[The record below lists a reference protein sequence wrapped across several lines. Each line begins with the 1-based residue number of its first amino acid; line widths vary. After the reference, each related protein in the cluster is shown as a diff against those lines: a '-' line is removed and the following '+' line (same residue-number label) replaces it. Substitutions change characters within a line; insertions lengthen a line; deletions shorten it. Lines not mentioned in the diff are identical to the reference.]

1 MKKINFIQK
10 KYIVPLI
17 VLPFIIF
24 IAYMISTFK
33 GPEKVSELVEMDEFN
48 TNLQEPTNDV
58 KAKTKFESMKDR
70 LKKEGDFTGVQN
82 IEVEE
87 VQDEMIANSSS
98 LYTTEEMRQIDSL
111 NQVNAIQKKALQEK
125 MESIYKSKDYTKE
138 TGQQTKENDPLSLN
152 DSGEGELD
160 PEQVYMNK
168 IAEQR
173 RILDSLAGARANE
186 AIKEIEGNVKGGKGS
201 GIDYSSAFNNT
212 NGNTEIEEPS
222 LPVIKAGQANRG
234 YFNTINTESPNQAIS
249 AIIDES
255 VKVIAGSRV
264 RIRLLEDVTVGD
276 YTLNQGQ
283 LLYGTVTGFSAQRVQ
298 ITIESILIHGEPT
311 KVKLA
316 IYDLDGIEGLY
327 VPASAFRDFTKQ
339 VGSKTASQ
347 NIQIESGGNNIE
359 SFAYKVLKDVYQSGT
374 QAISSTIR
382 QNKANIKYATQIKLI
397 NKE

>member
-1 MKKINFIQK
+1 MNKINFIQK
-10 KYIVPLI
+10 KYIIPLI

-24 IAYMISTFK
+24 IGYMISTFK
-33 GPEKVSELVEMDEFN
+33 GPEKVSNLVEMDEFN
-48 TNLQEPTNDV
+48 TSLQDPTNSA
-58 KAKTKFESMKDR
+58 KAKTKFESMRDR
-70 LKKEGDFTGVQN
+70 LRKEGDFTGVQN
-82 IEVEE
+82 IEIEN

-98 LYTTEEMRQIDSL
+98 LYTTEEMKQIDSL
-111 NQVNAIQKKALQEK
+111 NQVNAIQKKQLQEK
-125 MESIYKSKDYTKE
+125 MQSIYKSKDYTKE
-138 TGQQTKENDPLSLN
+138 TQTKSNDPLSQN
-152 DSGEGELD
+152 NNGEEELD

-173 RILDSLAGARANE
+173 RILDSLAGARADQAIIE
-186 AIKEIEGNVKGGKGS
+186 AGGKVKGGKGP
-201 GIDYSSAFNNT
+201 GIDYNSAFNSNSDIET
-212 NGNTEIEEPS
+212 EEPS
-222 LPVIKAGQANRG
+222 LPVIKAGQVNKG
-234 YFNTINTESPNQAIS
+234 YFNTVNTESPNQAIS

-283 LLYGTVTGFSAQRVQ
+283 LLYGIVTGFSAQRVQ

-359 SFAYKVLKDVYQSGT
+359 SFAYKILKDVYQSGS
-374 QAISSTIR
+374 QAISTTIR

>member
-1 MKKINFIQK
+1 MNKINFLQK
-10 KYIVPLI
+10 KYIIPLI
-17 VLPFIIF
+17 VLPFVIF
-24 IAYMISTFK
+24 IGYMISTFK
-33 GPEKVSELVEMDEFN
+33 GPEKVSNLVEMDEFN
-48 TNLQEPTNDV
+48 INLQEPTNST
-58 KAKTKFESMKDR
+58 KSKTKFESMKDR

-82 IEVEE
+82 IEAED
-87 VQDEMIANSSS
+87 VQDEMITNSSS
-98 LYTTEEMRQIDSL
+98 LYTTDEMREIDSL
-111 NQVNAIQKKALQEK
+111 NQVNALQKKALQEK
-125 MESIYKSKDYTKE
+125 MESIYKSKDYTKQ
-138 TGQQTKENDPLSLN
+138 TKQQTKNDPFSQN
-152 DSGEGELD
+152 DNGEGELD

-173 RILDSLAGARANE
+173 RILDSLASARAEE
-186 AIKEIEGNVKGGKGS
+186 AIKEVEGKVKGGKGP

-212 NGNTEIEEPS
+212 NTEPEEPS

-234 YFNTINTESPNQAIS
+234 YFNTINTDSPNQAIS

-264 RIRLLEDVTVGD
+264 RIRLLENVTVGD
-276 YTLNQGQ
+276 YTLNKGQ

-298 ITIESILIHGEPT
+298 ITIESIQIQGKPT

-316 IYDLDGIEGLY
+316 IYDLDGLEGLY

-374 QAISSTIR
+374 QAVSGIIR
-382 QNKANIKYATQIKLI
+382 QNKANIKYATQIQLI

>member
-1 MKKINFIQK
+1 MTMKKINFLHK
-10 KYIVPLI
+10 KYIIPLI
-17 VLPFIIF
+17 VLPFLIF
-24 IAYMISTFK
+24 IGYMISTFK
-33 GPEKVSELVEMDEFN
+33 GPEKVSNLVEMDEFN
-48 TNLQEPTNDV
+48 INLQEPTNNA

-87 VQDEMIANSSS
+87 VEDEMITNSSS
-98 LYTTEEMRQIDSL
+98 LYTTEEMKQIDSL
-111 NQVNAIQKKALQEK
+111 NQVNAIQKKQFQEK
-125 MESIYKSKDYTKE
+125 MQSIYKSKDYTKE
-138 TGQQTKENDPLSLN
+138 TQTKSNDPLSQN
-152 DSGEGELD
+152 NNGEEELD

-173 RILDSLAGARANE
+173 RILDSLAGARADQ
-186 AIKEIEGNVKGGKGS
+186 AIIEVGGKVKGGKGA
-201 GIDYSSAFNNT
+201 GIDYSSAFNSNSDIET
-212 NGNTEIEEPS
+212 EEPS
-222 LPVIKAGQANRG
+222 LPVIKAGQVNKG
-234 YFNTINTESPNQAIS
+234 YFNTVNTESPNQAIS